1 MMRRFSWVFL
11 LRLQLS
17 VWVCIAY
24 VLTMRNAYLQS
35 LTLHRGA
42 VADWLIS
49 YPGEFVRRGLGGE
62 LLWRIEQLSGLPM
75 AWSIFLI
82 SLFCYAA
89 IALVSLRLIW
99 RLSRLREWLLI
110 VSPAT
115 LFFAAYQFGAVGRK
129 EVLLLIIPA
138 VMLWHQMSVSHPAN
152 GGLRA
157 PALPLYLLLMA
168 WLTMLLFLHEGLLF
182 IMPLFALFLWQA
194 WGDSLRSRQYLY
206 GGGVWLVLV
215 FQAIAWVSLQHPPD
229 PQAICD
235 LLAQRATLPPGCAE
249 PLMTSVSWLSVGPKA
264 LWLMMADGFTPA
276 HAASLTL
283 GVLLVLMPLIMLEG
297 LQRIWKP
304 YVLALAATL
313 PLFVLAIDWGRWLY
327 VIATLSF
334 FLHVQNRL
342 RMPASM
348 LRSAATQPGLWAGL
362 AMSALFVAWVTTWQL
377 KQCCLMGVGKGVVYQ
392 LPALL
397 D

>member
-1 MMRRFSWVFL
+1 MMSRFSGVFL

-17 VWVCIAY
+17 LWVCVAY
-24 VLTMRNAYLQS
+24 VLTMRNAYFQS

-82 SLFCYAA
+82 SLLSYAVV
-89 IALVSLRLIW
+89 ALVSLKLIW
-99 RLSRLREWLLI
+99 RLGRLREWLLI

-138 VMLWHQMSVSHPAN
+138 MMLWHQMSARNPVN
-152 GGLRA
+152 GELRA
-157 PALPLYLLLMA
+157 PSLPSYLLLMA

-194 WGDSLRSRQYLY
+194 WGDSMRSRQYLY
-206 GGGVWLVLV
+206 GGGVWLLLV
-215 FQAIAWVSLQHPPD
+215 FQGIAWVSLQHPPD

-235 LLAQRATLPPGCAE
+235 LLAERATLPPGCAE

-264 LWLMMADGFTPA
+264 LWQMMADGYTPT
-276 HAASLTL
+276 HAASLVL
-283 GVLLVLMPLIMLEG
+283 GLMLGLMPLVLLEG
-297 LQRIWKP
+297 VQRIRVP
-304 YVLALAATL
+304 YLLALAATL

-334 FLHVQNRL
+334 FLHVQHRL

-348 LRSAATQPGLWAGL
+348 LRPAATQPGLWAGL
-362 AMSALFVAWVTTWQL
+362 AISVCFVAWISTWQL
-377 KQCCLMGVGKGVVYQ
+377 KQCCLMGAGKGVVFQ